1 MDSTRR
7 AHRPDRARED
17 EPEEAGRMG
26 RRPVSGWNTTC
37 PICEE
42 TSPTTR
48 STESLE
54 RWIMGHVREH
64 HGDEPQEIA
73 DLERVLLRGGFTS
86 GSEYRT
92 VIRQGPVDDHQR
104 EHQE

>member
-1 MDSTRR
+1 
-7 AHRPDRARED
+7 
-17 EPEEAGRMG
+17 MG

-54 RWIMGHVREH
+54 RWIMTHVREH
-64 HGDEPQEIA
+64 HGDEPGEIA
-73 DLERVLLRGGFTS
+73 DLEKVLLQGGFTS

-92 VIRQGPVDDHQR
+92 VIRHGNGQEPDQGD
-104 EHQE
+104 QE